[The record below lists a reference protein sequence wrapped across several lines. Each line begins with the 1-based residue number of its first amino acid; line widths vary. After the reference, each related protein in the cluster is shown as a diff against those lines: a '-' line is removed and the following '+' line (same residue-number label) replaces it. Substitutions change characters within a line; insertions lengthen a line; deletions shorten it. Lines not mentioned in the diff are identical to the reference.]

1 MMNVLLWVWEYHSE
15 VFTYNNN
22 RTMSIHHRQS
32 EVLLGCNDIKIQ
44 KTFLN
49 VFDVYIAKPSE

>member
-1 MMNVLLWVWEYHSE
+1 MMNVLLWVWDYHSE
-15 VFTYNNN
+15 VYNDN

>member
-1 MMNVLLWVWEYHSE
+1 
-15 VFTYNNN
+15 
-22 RTMSIHHRQS
+22 MSIHHRQS
-32 EVLLGCNDIKIQ
+32 EVLLGCNYIKIQ

>member
-1 MMNVLLWVWEYHSE
+1 MYYCECEIITVKCLPTITIVPCQFTTVRVRYSWVAM
-15 VFTYNNN
+15 T
-22 RTMSIHHRQS
+22 
-32 EVLLGCNDIKIQ
+32 KIQ